1 MIFNIVKFDFFRF
14 FRRDED
20 SEEELVF
27 NSDDEYDSDVAVDSL
42 GIAVDSTD
50 ESDTGEVDKKKLKDK
65 KTVRFSA
72 KTLTK
77 TMDGKE
83 EEELAHPLLTDLED
97 GDADSKRKKK
107 ADKWFMKGAL
117 QNLDDEEDED
127 IELDFMAR
135 RLAPKTLRAD
145 IEDDLTDDDE
155 SDKESEEEIEKE
167 SEEDEDDDKDSDDSD
182 SDDSNFDVQEDFVN
196 AGKKQPKILDGLP
209 EPAAAGKGI
218 NCPSFYSFIKFY

>member
-1 MIFNIVKFDFFRF
+1 MFKIYFSRLKLDFWIFVRF

-27 NSDDEYDSDVAVDSL
+27 NSDDEYESDVAVDSL
-42 GIAVDSTD
+42 GITAVDDTD
-50 ESDTGEVDKKKLKDK
+50 ESDTGEAAKTTNKKS
-65 KTVRFSA
+65 VRFSA
-72 KTLTK
+72 KNLTK

-135 RLAPKTLRAD
+135 RISPKTLRD
-145 IEDDLTDDDE
+145 DLEDDL
-155 SDKESEEEIEKE
+155 
-167 SEEDEDDDKDSDDSD
+167 EDELVDDLEDD
-182 SDDSNFDVQEDFVN
+182 
-196 AGKKQPKILDGLP
+196 L
-209 EPAAAGKGI
+209 
-218 NCPSFYSFIKFY
+218 